1 MSTIPKDLPFL
12 LAGLDTINP
21 CEWIIILLLL
31 LFVVVVVAVAAV
43 VL

>member
-31 LFVVVVVAVAAV
+31 FVVVVVAVAAV

>member
-31 LFVVVVVAVAAV
+31 FVVVFVAVAAV

>member
-31 LFVVVVVAVAAV
+31 LFVVVVAVAAV